1 MVGGMSLLS
10 CTRASAA
17 LEAARITIARAAR
30 SLREGD
36 GFEQVALYDLAC
48 IVSGLEAARVM
59 LAYAEHGEFEQ
70 QLADVFVADVLADAR
85 ARLDGRAHAFG
96 LEEGAIPGL
105 AAGRD
110 PALLA
115 ELAGV
120 PGVSHLDEDFVPLQ
134 ATFRRFSDERLV
146 PIADQIHRANA
157 DIPEDVITML
167 AEMGCFGMS
176 IPERYG
182 GFSTGGA
189 DELLGMVVASEEL
202 SRGSLSVGGSIFTRS
217 EVLSTAILAGGTE
230 AQKLEWL
237 PRIASG
243 ELMVA
248 MAVTEPDHGSDVA
261 NLKMA
266 ARRDGDVWR
275 LSGVKT
281 WCTFA
286 GRADVLMVLARTH
299 PDRTKV
305 HRGLSLF
312 VAEKPAFTGHHFEID
327 GLQGH
332 AIDTLGYR
340 GMHSFEVAFDDF
352 PVPDDHLIGAEGS
365 GFYYQMTAFANGRLQ
380 TAARAVGLMQ
390 AAYDAALA
398 YARERV
404 VFGKPLFD
412 YGLTRAKLTRMA
424 AVIQASRQ
432 FCYAVARRLAE
443 GRDGGQIEASM
454 VKLYACRAAEWVTRE
469 AQQLHGGMGYAE
481 EYPVSRY
488 FVDARVLSIFE
499 GSEETLAL
507 KVIARRLLA
516 GAAA

>member
-1 MVGGMSLLS
+1 MIAV
-10 CTRASAA
+10 
-17 LEAARITIARAAR
+17 EAARRAIAAATR
-30 SLREGD
+30 LLHEAD
-36 GFEQVALYDLAC
+36 GPEQVALYDLAC
-48 IVSGLEAARVM
+48 IASALEAARSM
-59 LAYAEHGEFEQ
+59 IAYAQHGRLESA
-70 QLADVFVADVLADAR
+70 LADVFVADVLHDAR
-85 ARLDGRAHAFG
+85 SRLDGRAHLFG
-96 LEEGAIPGL
+96 LEEGAVPGL
-105 AAGRD
+105 PEGRD
-110 PALLA
+110 PTLLTD
-115 ELAGV
+115 LAGE
-120 PGVSHLDEDFVPLQ
+120 PGPARTGEDFEPLR
-134 ATFRRFSDERLV
+134 ATFRRFSDERLA
-146 PIADQIHRANA
+146 PIAHEIHRANA
-157 DIPEDVITML
+157 DIPEDVIRLL

-176 IPERYG
+176 IPEAYG

-202 SRGSLSVGGSIFTRS
+202 SRGSLSVGGSLFTRS

-230 AQKLEWL
+230 AQKAQWL

-248 MAVTEPDHGSDVA
+248 MAVTEPDYGSDVA
-261 NLKMA
+261 NLKVT

-275 LSGVKT
+275 VSGVKT

-286 GRADVLMVLARTH
+286 GRADVLMLLARTD
-299 PDRTKV
+299 PDRSKA

-312 VAEKPAFTGHHFEID
+312 IVEKPAFSGHHFAID
-327 GLQGH
+327 GLEGH

-340 GMHSFEVAFDDF
+340 GMHSFEVAFDGF
-352 PVPDDHLIGAEGS
+352 CVPAENLIGDEGW

-404 VFGKPLFD
+404 VFGRPLLEF
-412 YGLTRAKLTRMA
+412 GLTRAKLTRMA
-424 AVIQASRQ
+424 ALIQGSRQ
-432 FCYAVARRLAE
+432 FCYAVARRLAQGDTE
-443 GRDGGQIEASM
+443 GQVEASM
-454 VKLYACRAAEWVTRE
+454 VKLFACRAAEWVTRE
-469 AQQLHGGMGYAE
+469 AQQLQGGMGYAE

-516 GAAA
+516 DG

>member
-1 MVGGMSLLS
+1 MTS
-10 CTRASAA
+10 TRAAGV
-17 LEAARITIARAAR
+17 LEAARLSMFRAAR
-30 SLREGD
+30 YLREGD
-36 GFEQVALYDLAC
+36 GPEQVVLYDVAC
-48 IVSGLEAARVM
+48 IASGLEAARVM
-59 LAYAEHGEFEQ
+59 LSYAEHGELEQ
-70 QLADVFVADVLADAR
+70 QLASVLVGDVLADVR
-85 ARLDGRAHAFG
+85 ARLDGRAHLFG
-96 LEEGAIPGL
+96 LGEGAVPGL
-105 AAGRD
+105 PEGRD
-110 PALLA
+110 PRLLA
-115 ELAGV
+115 ELAGH
-120 PGVSHLDEDFVPLQ
+120 PGPSHLDEDFVPLH
-134 ATFRRFSDERLV
+134 ATFRRFADERLV
-146 PIADQIHRANA
+146 PIADDIHRANA
-157 DIPEDVITML
+157 DIPEDVIAML

-182 GFSTGGA
+182 GFSIAGP

-230 AQKLEWL
+230 EQRLAWL

-248 MAVTEPDHGSDVA
+248 MAVTEPDYGSDVA
-261 NLKMA
+261 NLKMT
-266 ARRDGDVWR
+266 ARRDPDGWR

-286 GRADVLMVLARTH
+286 GRADVLMVLARTD
-299 PDRTKV
+299 PDRTKG

-312 VAEKPAFTGHHFEID
+312 VAEKPPFSGHHFQTD

-352 PVPDDHLIGAEGS
+352 RVPAENLIGEEGC

-404 VFGKPLFD
+404 VFGKPLLD

-432 FCYAVARRLAE
+432 FCYAVARRLAAQ
-443 GRDGGQIEASM
+443 RDAGQAEASM
-454 VKLYACRAAEWVTRE
+454 VKLYACRTAEWVTRE

-481 EYPVSRY
+481 EYSVSRY

-516 GAAA
+516 DASA